1 MRSSLLLLLLCL
13 LAPLAGC
20 GKDAKPQAPLQTLLN
35 LPAILGIAEIEREP
49 GFVDVGTP
57 EARAWLRKG
66 WSWDETDGG
75 RTFAWSDGPESEVEL
90 FLTSPRDVPL
100 TLRGKPYPA
109 SGAPVQEVSLVLNG
123 EEAGRITVAPSG
135 EASRAVLPERFLRAG
150 TNRLVLRYAWTRS
163 PREETGGRETDPRHL
178 AVAWDALRFET
189 GVDEKGRVRAAG
201 DQLAIPFGWR
211 VTTYLRPPAGAVLS
225 WAELR
230 SRDGRPGELWVTLRN
245 EDSAEDEDAVRFDSN
260 SGPARVELEEGD
272 EGDPIRISLAA
283 VPGEPGG
290 PAGGGLV
297 LRQPAF
303 QAPRRALPAPA
314 ISAPANRAALRTA
327 PGDRRP
333 NVIIYLVDTLRADHL
348 GCYGYNRP
356 VSPRIDAFAREA
368 TLFRHT
374 VAQSSWTRPSVATV
388 LTGLLP
394 RTHGVHRKKDALAP
408 EAVTLAEIL
417 KGQGY
422 RTAGF
427 ATNANVAPSF
437 GFGQGFDIYD
447 MLGKRRNIAA
457 NIHALAVQWLE
468 TEWKGDAPFFLYL
481 HTVEPH
487 SPYNPPEPFRQRF
500 APEVDEA
507 STRMRFLNQVKLGK
521 VPVTPELRRDFL
533 ALYDA
538 EIATNDAAFGNLI
551 DLLHQRG
558 LWQDTVV
565 VFVSD
570 HGEEF
575 FDHGGWEHGKTLH
588 TEMLEVPLIVRIPG
602 LGNGRRV
609 DRQAQQADIV
619 PTILDA
625 LGIPVPAAVEGRSL
639 LPWMTGG
646 ATPEDTEDTEEEA
659 FSWLDQ
665 QGVKAASVTTPGWRL
680 IERRSPGFDRSLYD
694 RRSDPQEK
702 SDRAA
707 DRPVRSG
714 YLATRIKAEELPREG
729 MLKAREG
736 VIDPELREQLR
747 ALGYIH

>member
-1 MRSSLLLLLLCL
+1 MRRSLLLLCL
-13 LAPLAGC
+13 LAPLTAC
-20 GKDAKPQAPLQTLLN
+20 GKDEPKAPLHTILN
-35 LPAILGIAEIEREP
+35 LSALLDIAEIEREP
-49 GFVDVGTP
+49 GLVDVGTP

-66 WSWDETDGG
+66 WSWDETEGG
-75 RTFAWSDGPESEVEL
+75 RTFAWNDGPESEVDL
-90 FLTSPRDVPL
+90 LLTSPRDVPL
-100 TLRGKPYPA
+100 TLRGRPYQFP
-109 SGAPVQEVSLVLNG
+109 GAPVQEVSLVLNG
-123 EEAGRITVAPSG
+123 EEAGRMTLAPSG
-135 EASRAVLPERFLRAG
+135 GESRVVLPERLLRPG

-163 PREETGGRETDPRHL
+163 PRQETGADDPRHL
-178 AVAWDALRFET
+178 AVAWDVLRFET
-189 GVDEKGRVRAAG
+189 GVDEQGRVRAAG

-225 WAELR
+225 WADLR
-230 SRDGRPGELWVTLRN
+230 SRDERPGELWVTVQT
-245 EDSAEDEDAVRFDSN
+245 EESSEEEEAVRFDSN
-260 SGPARVELEEGD
+260 SGPAQVELEEGA
-272 EGDPIRISLAA
+272 GAGPVRISLAA
-283 VPGEPGG
+283 APGRPGG

-297 LRQPAF
+297 LRQAAL
-303 QAPRRALPAPA
+303 QAPRRAAPLPA
-314 ISAPANRAALRTA
+314 SAPAVSAQADRAALQAAT
-327 PGDRRP
+327 GGRRP

-348 GCYGYNRP
+348 GCYGYGRP

-394 RTHGVHRKKDALAP
+394 RTHGVHRRKDALAP
-408 EAVTLAEIL
+408 EALTLAEIL
-417 KGQGY
+417 QGQGY

-437 GFGQGFDIYD
+437 GFRQGFEIYK
-447 MLGKRRNIAA
+447 MLGKRRNTAA

-468 TEWKGDAPFFLYL
+468 TGWKGDAPFFLYL

-500 APEVDEA
+500 APQVRDEA
-507 STRMRFLNQVKLGK
+507 TTRTRLLNQLKSGQVSVNTKL
-521 VPVTPELRRDFL
+521 LRDL
-533 ALYDA
+533 LDLYDA

-558 LWQDTVV
+558 LWQNTVV

-588 TEMLEVPLIVRIPG
+588 AEMLNVPLIVRIPG
-602 LGNGRRV
+602 LGNGRPV
-609 DRQAQQADIV
+609 DHQAQHADIV

-625 LGIPVPAAVEGRSL
+625 LGIPVPATVEGRSL
-639 LPWMTGG
+639 VPWITGG
-646 ATPEDTEDTEEEA
+646 AIPEDTEEEA
-659 FSWLDQ
+659 AFSWLNQ
-665 QGVKAASVTTPGWRL
+665 AGVKAASVTTPRWHL
-680 IERRSPGFDRSLYD
+680 IERRSPASDRSLYD
-694 RRSDPQEK
+694 RRSDPKEQ

-714 YLATRIKAEELPREG
+714 YLAARIKAEELPRKG

-736 VIDPELREQLR
+736 LIDPELREQLR